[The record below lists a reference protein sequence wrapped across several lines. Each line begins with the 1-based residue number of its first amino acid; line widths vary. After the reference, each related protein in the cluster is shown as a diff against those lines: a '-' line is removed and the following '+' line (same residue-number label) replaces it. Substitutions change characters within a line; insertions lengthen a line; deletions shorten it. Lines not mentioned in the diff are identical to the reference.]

1 MERDASKED
10 YSKMSDFEP
19 YTEAILEL
27 VLPII
32 DEKHKI
38 YEGLFRNLQNFSEP
52 FTSDL
57 ITSVYTDVITNR
69 QTLEQSAEQGIH
81 LELLEQYSRQIVSL
95 RFLEVISS
103 LKLTETEDLFAFTKR
118 RTLEALQAIKEAEK
132 RLKETLEKINTYQG
146 LEWLIF
152 AYNFLRNAFE
162 SYASAKFV
170 DGSLLNCLFAAMVS
184 IHEAKTFRSFLDSV
198 LKRNEGGRKISLKA
212 FADVAKEIAETAKG
226 IFASVGEEH
235 INNEEEERLHTI
247 IKQKTIQDLEI
258 ALKNQNYLLAINLS
272 HQIIFDSS
280 YIIHWGISL
289 PQSYIRQQVEAKISE
304 FMRGIQEIR
313 KRGKWDCILPLYFFE
328 KSLVS
333 GSPPHIISAVN
344 TSGVIMGILE
354 RDIKKPVLSYF

>member
-1 MERDASKED
+1 
-10 YSKMSDFEP
+10 MSDFEP
-19 YTEAILEL
+19 YTEVILEL
-27 VLPII
+27 LLPII
-32 DEKHKI
+32 DEKHKT
-38 YEGLFRNLQNFSEP
+38 YEDLFRNLQNFSEP
-52 FTSDL
+52 FTSEL

-69 QTLEQSAEQGIH
+69 QVLEQSAEQGIH

-95 RFLEVISS
+95 RFLEFVSS
-103 LKLTETEDLFAFTKR
+103 LKLTETEDLFSLTKR
-118 RTLEALQAIKEAEK
+118 KALEALSAIKEAEN
-132 RLKETLEKINTYQG
+132 LLAETLEKISTYQG

-162 SYASAKFV
+162 SYSSAKFV
-170 DGSLLNCLFAAMVS
+170 DGSLLNCLFAAMMS

-198 LKRNEGGRKISLKA
+198 IKRNEDGYKISLKA
-212 FADVAKEIAETAKG
+212 FADVAKEIAETAKE

-247 IKQKTIQDLEI
+247 IKQKRINDLET
-258 ALKNQNYLLAINLS
+258 ALKKQNYLLAINLS

-289 PQSYIRQQVEAKISE
+289 PQSYIRRQVEAKITE
-304 FMRGIQEIR
+304 FMQGIEEIR

-354 RDIKKPVLSYF
+354 RDIKKPILSYF